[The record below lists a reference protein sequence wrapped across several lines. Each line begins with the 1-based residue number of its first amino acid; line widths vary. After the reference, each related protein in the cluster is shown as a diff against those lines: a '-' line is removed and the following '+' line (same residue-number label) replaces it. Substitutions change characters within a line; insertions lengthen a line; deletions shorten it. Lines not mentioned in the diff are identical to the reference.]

1 MHHILQHPNR
11 DRTRV
16 KQVHS
21 SHLSSSKPDV
31 FILLGVKFDLK
42 VIIIFLKREPILWQV
57 IELTSIDSLEHY
69 CHSHNDDT
77 TKIVYLVYSLR

>member
-42 VIIIFLKREPILWQV
+42 VIIIFLKREPIL
-57 IELTSIDSLEHY
+57 
-69 CHSHNDDT
+69 
-77 TKIVYLVYSLR
+77 